1 MVKVASEQIG
11 TEESSDIEVVKV
23 LELLL
28 EHFVYMQG
36 VHGNQRKVKK
46 DVHVLVDI
54 ECV

>member
-1 MVKVASEQIG
+1 MSKVARECIAAEQL
-11 TEESSDIEVVKV
+11 SDVEVMKV

-46 DVHVLVDI
+46 AA
-54 ECV
+54 CVTCWQTRV